1 MMLPLIMCLI
11 AALLLMGGTLCCL
24 AAIDHRDDDQGN
36 NYGFWGVG
44 MTVGAIV
51 VIFFIIYLWA

>member
-11 AALLLMGGTLCCL
+11 VTLLLVGSTSCCL

-36 NYGFWGVG
+36 KYGFWGVG
-44 MTVGAIV
+44 MMAGAIV
-51 VIFFIIYLWA
+51 ALFFVFYLWV